1 MPRGTKLT
9 QEEQQRTLAFS
20 EVCLS
25 ERDIANLVRRSR
37 PAVHSFLNDPDGYNK
52 SKRSGAT
59 TKLTLTAIRQLLRE
73 TSKGAMSSTE
83 LKMALELPIS
93 ARRIRELLQDDP
105 DMNYEK
111 RKP

>member
-1 MPRGTKLT
+1 
-9 QEEQQRTLAFS
+9 
-20 EVCLS
+20 
-25 ERDIANLVRRSR
+25 
-37 PAVHSFLNDPDGYNK
+37 
-52 SKRSGAT
+52 
-59 TKLTLTAIRQLLRE
+59 
-73 TSKGAMSSTE
+73 MSSTE